1 MLKSLITKVAL
12 AAILLVILNQ
22 SSFAAAH
29 AAPATTTATPPNF
42 VNFDRDIKRYMRRYQ
57 IPGAGVAVMQH
68 GKLIYTQ
75 GYGWS
80 DKDKKIPV
88 QADNL
93 FRIAS
98 VSKIITAT
106 AVLQLIQEGKLH
118 YDDKVLD
125 VLNDIPPLPKMKVNK
140 SVQKLTVR
148 DLLLM
153 TTGWGNSHSM
163 GYDAT
168 FGPLPSFWEH
178 KYDLVAPLSC
188 YEAAR
193 FMMGMSMVYH
203 PGTHFAYS
211 NIGFCYLGLL
221 ISKVNHLPYTP
232 AAYEQYVL
240 AHVLNPLG
248 ITDMRLGST
257 QETLPNEVHYYADD
271 LDNGLPYGTSR
282 VLQKA
287 YAAGGWL
294 ASPVD
299 LVKFAYGVP
308 KILNAQ
314 QLAFIMNQPKGVEYP
329 IPKKTGKAYYYS
341 SGWWMYGTQEGLLWV
356 AHGSFAGTRAMIV
369 KRPDGTIISII
380 FNKLPRPTGSALA
393 QLHILLEEIEC

>member
-1 MLKSLITKVAL
+1 MRNFFKIVLP
-12 AAILLVILNQ
+12 AILLLLL
-22 SSFAAAH
+22 SSQISLAKPH

-125 VLNDIPPLPKMKVNK
+125 VLNDIAPLPKMKVNK

-168 FGPLPSFWEH
+168 FGPLPSFWER
-178 KYDLVAPLSC
+178 KYDLAAPLSC

-193 FMMGMSMVYH
+193 FMMGMPMVYH

-240 AHVLNPLG
+240 AHLLNPLG

-257 QETLPNEVHYYADD
+257 QATLPNEVHYYADD
-271 LDNGLPYGTSR
+271 LDNGLPYGTSK

-299 LVKFAYGVP
+299 LVKFAAGVP

-314 QLAFIMNQPKGVEYP
+314 QLAFIMNAPKGVEYP
-329 IPKKTGKAYYYS
+329 VAKKGGNAYFYS

-380 FNKLPRPTGSALA
+380 FNKLPRPMNSALA
-393 QLHILLEEIEC
+393 QLHVLLEEIEC

>member
-1 MLKSLITKVAL
+1 MFKNFLIVIAT
-12 AAILLVILNQ
+12 LLLIF
-22 SSFAAAH
+22 S
-29 AAPATTTATPPNF
+29 APVNAVVRHSVPETTSATPANF

-57 IPGAGVAVMQH
+57 IPGAAVAVMQQ
-68 GKLIYTQ
+68 GKLVYTQ
-75 GYGWS
+75 GYGWA

-88 QADNL
+88 QATNL

-106 AVLQLIQEGKLH
+106 AVLQLIQQGKLH

-125 VLNDIPPLPKMKVNK
+125 VLNDIQPLPKMKANK
-140 SVQKLTVR
+140 LIQKLTVR

-153 TTGWGNSHSM
+153 STGWGNSHSM
-163 GYDAT
+163 GYDAI

-178 KYDLVAPLSC
+178 KYDLVAPMSC

-193 FMMGMSMVYH
+193 FMMGIPMVYS
-203 PGTHFAYS
+203 PGSHFAYA
-211 NIGFCYLGLL
+211 NISFCYLGLL
-221 ISKVNHLPYTP
+221 ISKINHLPYTP

-240 AHVLNPLG
+240 SHVLNPLG

-257 QETLPNEVHYYADD
+257 QETFANEVHYYADD
-271 LDNGLPYGTSR
+271 VDNGLPYGTSR
-282 VLQKA
+282 VLEKA

-294 ASPVD
+294 ASPID
-299 LVKFAYGVP
+299 LVKFAYGLP
-308 KILNAQ
+308 KILNKQ
-314 QLAFIMNQPKGVEYP
+314 QLAFIENEPKGVEYP
-329 IPKKTGKAYYYS
+329 ANKKNRKIYFYS
-341 SGWWMYGTQEGLLWV
+341 SGWWMYGTQDGLLWI

-393 QLHILLEEIEC
+393 QLHVLLEDIEY